1 MDDGL
6 QRCISVSIDLA
17 HNRSAP
23 DRAPSGGVIHWAAR
37 YDALV
42 WLLTFGR
49 ERAFRER
56 LIELAGVES
65 GESVLDVGCGTGT
78 LAILAKSHVGAGGS
92 VQGIDPSPEMIAR
105 AMRKAARASADVEF
119 RTGFVQSLP
128 YAAAQFDLVL
138 STLMMHHLPRAA
150 RHESVREIWRVLKP
164 TGRALIVDFG
174 ARSSGKKS
182 LIGHFHRHGHVQL
195 DEIVRVLE
203 EGGLVVAESG
213 PVGTRNLYFAVG
225 RRAAA

>member
-1 MDDGL
+1 M
-6 QRCISVSIDLA
+6 
-17 HNRSAP
+17 
-23 DRAPSGGVIHWAAR
+23 IHWAAR

-42 WLLTFGR
+42 WLLTLGR

-56 LIELAGVES
+56 LIGLAGVEP

-78 LAILAKSHVGAGGS
+78 LAVLAKSRVGPGGR
-92 VQGIDPSPEMIAR
+92 VHGIDPSPEMIAR
-105 AMRKAARASADVEF
+105 AKRKAVKAGADVEF
-119 RTGFVQSLP
+119 ETGFVQALP
-128 YAAAQFDLVL
+128 YPEARFDVVL
-138 STLMMHHLPRAA
+138 STLMMHHVPRAA
-150 RHESVREIWRVLKP
+150 RHACVGEIRRVLKP

-182 LIGHFHRHGHVQL
+182 LIGHFHKHGHVKL
-195 DEIVRVLE
+195 DDIVRELE